1 MLKLLQRRGR
11 LDPDLVVEHP
21 SESLVGVESLGL
33 TSVAVQGENQES
45 VQPLA
50 ERVPRR
56 QCLDLAD
63 HVAMASTAQVGLD
76 SILQTAQAQL
86 FEVAASTWA
95 KGSENSASAGPR
107 HNSSAAERSAAAVAS
122 PVSSAAL
129 LRCASVEA
137 AQVECVRLDLDPIA
151 GRLRHEHA
159 GGSTFRRCDT

>member
-1 MLKLLQRRGR
+1 MLLRLRLEAGVLVEDLVLKLLQRRGR

-21 SESLVGVESLGL
+21 SESLIGVESLRL

-50 ERVPRR
+50 ERVLRR

-86 FEVAASTWA
+86 LE
-95 KGSENSASAGPR
+95 AGGFYLG
-107 HNSSAAERSAAAVAS
+107 E
-122 PVSSAAL
+122 
-129 LRCASVEA
+129 
-137 AQVECVRLDLDPIA
+137 
-151 GRLRHEHA
+151 RLREL
-159 GGSTFRRCDT
+159 GQRRAPPQLERG